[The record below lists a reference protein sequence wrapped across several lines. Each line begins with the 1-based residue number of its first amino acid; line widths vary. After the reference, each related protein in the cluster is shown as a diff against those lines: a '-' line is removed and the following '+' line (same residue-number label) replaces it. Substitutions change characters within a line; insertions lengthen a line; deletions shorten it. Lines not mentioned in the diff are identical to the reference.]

1 MAETMLI
8 ESRAEAKGMV
18 DKFQSGKAKKGE
30 NMYRHVLEIL
40 LRMRQV
46 CCHWKLCDSRIND
59 LLALLENDD
68 VVALTKENR
77 AALQALLQLSIDSQD
92 ECAICLEN
100 LHNPVI
106 TACKHVFGQ
115 ECIERTIDL
124 QHKCPMC
131 RSELAEKGCLVH
143 PAVDEEAV
151 EEADIDVET
160 KSSKTEALMSILK
173 ASRRDPLSKV
183 VIFSQWTSF
192 LNIIQHQLE
201 EAGMKFARVDG
212 SMAATARDSAINSF
226 EGDPDVRILLAS
238 LAVCSVGLNLVAA
251 DTVILADSWWAPAIE
266 DQAVDR
272 VHRLGQTRS
281 CTVWRLVMEDSIEER
296 VLSIQAEKRLL
307 VGKAFQE
314 KAKGGKEKV
323 TRMGDILKLLS

>member
-1 MAETMLI
+1 
-8 ESRAEAKGMV
+8 
-18 DKFQSGKAKKGE
+18 
-30 NMYRHVLEIL
+30 LEVL

-46 CCHWKLCDSRIND
+46 CCHWKLCGARVTD
-59 LLALLENDD
+59 LLALLENDE
-68 VVALTKENR
+68 VVALTKENVT
-77 AALQALLQLSIDSQD
+77 ALQALLQLTIDSHE
-92 ECAICLEN
+92 ECSICLDE

-115 ECIERTIDL
+115 ECIERTIEL

-131 RSELAEKGCLVH
+131 RAELKDKECLVH
-143 PAVDEEAV
+143 PAVEESAV
-151 EEADIDVET
+151 KNEEIDVEV
-160 KSSKTEALMSILK
+160 KSSKTEALMSILA
-173 ASRRDPLSKV
+173 ASRKDPKSKV

-192 LNIIQHQLE
+192 LDIIQAQLVE
-201 EAGMKFARVDG
+201 SNMKFARIDG
-212 SMAATARDSAINSF
+212 SMSATVRDKGMTALAS
-226 EGDPDVRILLAS
+226 DPDCRILLAS

-272 VHRLGQTRS
+272 VHRLGQTRP

-296 VLSIQAEKRLL
+296 VLDIQAEKRLL

-314 KAKGGKEKV
+314 KAKDGKQKT
-323 TRMGDILKLLS
+323 TRMGDILKLLG